1 MKKYTI
7 VLFSFFLGLQVYSQQ
22 KTEKW
27 TLKQCIDYAVE
38 HNITVKQQELN
49 VKSAEVDLNTSK
61 NNRLPNLTAGI
72 AEQFT
77 FGRSQLTSSNGYQ
90 KGNSSGAAWQANS
103 STPLFTGFKI
113 PNDIKSKEF
122 SLKAATEG
130 LNKVKDNMQINI
142 TSYYL
147 DVLYKKELLKVYQEQ
162 ARLTQ
167 KQVEKTEI
175 LYSAGKVPLSQ
186 IYDIKSQLASDELN
200 ITNSQNDLS
209 NSLLA
214 LSQALNLSYYE
225 YFDIE
230 EPDVNRINVV
240 PGALAA
246 SVHPDEVFQR
256 AIEIKP
262 HIKEALYNIES
273 SKKDIKVAL
282 AGYWPTLSLG
292 LNYQGGAQRVYNSEN
307 SSFNRQWHDN
317 QSEYVLF
324 SLSIPIF
331 DRFETRNNVR
341 KARINKMARELELD
355 NVKLDMYKEIQQAYQ
370 NAIAAESKYSS
381 TKKAQDAA
389 AESFKYASERY
400 QAGKISVFEYNESVT
415 KLVTSQYEQVQS
427 KYDYLF
433 RYKILD
439 FYKGVDI
446 SL

>member
-7 VLFSFFLGLQVYSQQ
+7 LLFSLFVGLNIYSQQ
-22 KTEKW
+22 TKGKW
-27 TLKQCIDYAVE
+27 TLRECIDYATE
-38 HNITVKQQELN
+38 HNIGVKQQELQ
-49 VKSAEVDLNTSK
+49 VQSAEVNLNTSK
-61 NNRLPNLTAGI
+61 NSRLPNLTASV

-90 KGNSSGAAWQANS
+90 KGNSSGTAWQANS

-113 PNDIKSKEF
+113 SNDIKSKEF

-130 LNKVKDNMQINI
+130 LNKAKDNLQLDI

-147 DVLYKKELLKVYQEQ
+147 DVLYKKELLRVSQEQ

-167 KQVEKTEI
+167 NQVEKTEI

-186 IYDIKSQLASDELN
+186 VYDIKSQLASDELS
-200 ITNSQNDLS
+200 ITNAQNDLD

-225 YFDIE
+225 NFDIQ
-230 EPDVNRINVV
+230 EPDVDRINIV
-240 PGALAA
+240 PGALAT

-262 HIKEALYNIES
+262 QIKEALYNIES
-273 SKKDIKVAL
+273 SKKDIKVAQ
-282 AGYWPTLSLG
+282 AGYWPTLSLD

-307 SSFNRQWHDN
+307 INFNRQWHDN
-317 QSEYVLF
+317 QSESVLF
-324 SLSIPIF
+324 TLSIPIF

-341 KARINKMARELELD
+341 QARINKLTRDLELD
-355 NVKLDMYKEIQQAYQ
+355 NVKLAMYKEIQQAYQ
-370 NAIAAESKYSS
+370 NAIAAESKYNS
-381 TKKAQDAA
+381 TTKAYDAA
-389 AESFKYASERY
+389 AESFKYASDRY
-400 QAGKISVFEYNESVT
+400 QAGKITVFEYNETVT
-415 KLVTSQYEQVQS
+415 KMVTSQYEQVQS

-439 FYKGVDI
+439 FYRGIDI